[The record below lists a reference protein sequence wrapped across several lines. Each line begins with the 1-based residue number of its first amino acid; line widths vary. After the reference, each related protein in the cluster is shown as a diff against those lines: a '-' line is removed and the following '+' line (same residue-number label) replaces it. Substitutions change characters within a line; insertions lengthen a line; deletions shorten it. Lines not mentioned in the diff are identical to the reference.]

1 LSDAGPVVGV
11 ACAGGEDSPEE
22 EPLLGLADC
31 FGLLVDGLVVVF
43 LDVDWEVLE
52 GVEVFEGVDF
62 DGVLLEGLEVAGL
75 LDVVLLVPLEAEVE
89 PPLEAPGVLI
99 PCSRNGLASDPWRT
113 V

>member
-22 EPLLGLADC
+22 EPFLGLADC

-52 GVEVFEGVDF
+52 GVEVFGVVDF
-62 DGVLLEGLEVAGL
+62 DGVVLSDGLEVAGL
-75 LDVVLLVPLEAEVE
+75 LVALVPPLEAEVD
-89 PPLEAPGVLI
+89 PPLDWPGVLD